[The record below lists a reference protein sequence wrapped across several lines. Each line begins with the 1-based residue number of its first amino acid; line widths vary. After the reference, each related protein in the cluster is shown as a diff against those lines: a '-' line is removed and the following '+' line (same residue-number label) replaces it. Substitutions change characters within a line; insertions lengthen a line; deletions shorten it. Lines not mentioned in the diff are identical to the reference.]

1 MERSLI
7 KLSDYCYSRKAEIT
21 FIETLNEYGLLHIII
36 QQEEKYIEEEQLRD
50 LERFSDWYYELD
62 VNPAGIEVAHHLI
75 QKVEALQ
82 SELQRIKNQLKAL
95 ES

>member
-1 MERSLI
+1 M
-7 KLSDYCYSRKAEIT
+7 
-21 FIETLNEYGLLHIII
+21 
-36 QQEEKYIEEEQLRD
+36 EEEQLRD